1 MLFFLRVTLRLKKLF
16 ATMLRVKREKG
27 EGGQGKEDRGRVA
40 GEESRGREQGMCG
53 MGRKVYLVELKLIH
67 V

>member
-40 GEESRGREQGMCG
+40 GERWQGKGGRGRE
-53 MGRKVYLVELKLIH
+53 VYLVELKLIH

>member
-1 MLFFLRVTLRLKKLF
+1 
-16 ATMLRVKREKG
+16 MLRVKREKG

-40 GEESRGREQGMCG
+40 GERWQGKGGRGRE
-53 MGRKVYLVELKLIH
+53 VYLVELKLIH